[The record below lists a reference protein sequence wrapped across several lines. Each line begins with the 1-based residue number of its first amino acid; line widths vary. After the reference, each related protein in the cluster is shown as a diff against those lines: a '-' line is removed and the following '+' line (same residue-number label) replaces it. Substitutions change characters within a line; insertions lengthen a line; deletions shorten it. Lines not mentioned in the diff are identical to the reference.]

1 MSNTIFRLPSV
12 DEDAAALGSAPSAAH
27 QASLVSHETLAL
39 MVASGT
45 GLRMLMTLLPESA
58 KNVELATQDL
68 TERFKTLAQ
77 SANEQSETV
86 QALIANIGSIPL
98 GDTKVSLEEFIGLFS
113 RTLDDSIA
121 KMLFVSQRALSM
133 VYSMTDAIDNIKE
146 IELFCKQ
153 IQDITKQ
160 SNLLALNAL
169 IEAARAGEA
178 GRGFSV
184 VAGEVKT
191 LAKEI
196 ATLSGTMSARTEII
210 TKNLT
215 DSFAILS
222 EVATTDMSSNIESKD
237 TLESLMQG
245 LMKQSEE
252 SVRVMQASSAA
263 SKNISDS
270 IQGMTVNLQFQ
281 DRNSQVTENAVHL
294 IRHCLKVFD
303 DIWRKEKVMIQS
315 GALPADAPGVQKAVD
330 DLLAIIKLGEIR
342 SLFLNMLNQS
352 GVVSASASTQQ
363 ATTASHEDVELF

>member
-1 MSNTIFRLPSV
+1 
-12 DEDAAALGSAPSAAH
+12 
-27 QASLVSHETLAL
+27 
-39 MVASGT
+39 
-45 GLRMLMTLLPESA
+45 
-58 KNVELATQDL
+58 
-68 TERFKTLAQ
+68 
-77 SANEQSETV
+77 
-86 QALIANIGSIPL
+86 
-98 GDTKVSLEEFIGLFS
+98 
-113 RTLDDSIA
+113 
-121 KMLFVSQRALSM
+121 
-133 VYSMTDAIDNIKE
+133 
-146 IELFCKQ
+146 
-153 IQDITKQ
+153 
-160 SNLLALNAL
+160 
-169 IEAARAGEA
+169 
-178 GRGFSV
+178 
-184 VAGEVKT
+184 VKT